1 MEASSNGTAPATTT
15 TTTTRLRRLRR
26 RKAKLTLSGHDRK
39 IANERER
46 KRVNTLNVAIGELKK
61 RIPDLFVPTSKTK
74 STFGKLEVI
83 KLATEYIDLLE
94 NTITAHGFNLETIQT
109 GKTEDNEEGTSN
121 KNYDILKNIYVSIF
135 NSDEN

>member
-1 MEASSNGTAPATTT
+1 MEASPKRTASTT
-15 TTTTRLRRLRR
+15 TTTTRLRR
-26 RKAKLTLSGHDRK
+26 RKAKLTFSGRDRK

-83 KLATEYIDLLE
+83 KIATEYIDLLE
-94 NTITAHGFNLETIQT
+94 NTIQRMDSIWKPFKQERRRIMKKELQI
-109 GKTEDNEEGTSN
+109 KTM
-121 KNYDILKNIYVSIF
+121 IY
-135 NSDEN
+135 